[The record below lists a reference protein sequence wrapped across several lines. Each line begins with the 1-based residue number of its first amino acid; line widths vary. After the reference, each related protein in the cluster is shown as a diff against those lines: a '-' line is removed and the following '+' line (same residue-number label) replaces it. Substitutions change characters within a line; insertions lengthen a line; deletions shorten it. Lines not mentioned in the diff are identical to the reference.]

1 MSKEELLE
9 ELREASEY
17 EDDFSIR
24 DILKFVVT
32 GVLALVFA
40 IGIIAFWRGYF

>member
-1 MSKEELLE
+1 MFYYCWGPED
-9 ELREASEY
+9 

-24 DILKFVVT
+24 DILEFVVT